1 MRRFLT
7 PKRRTWLHQANPAAK
22 LALMIL
28 LFLLTLFTHRLDF
41 IFYQAILFTFL
52 LFLLSGYEP
61 WKVALLLFPF
71 ALIFASSAATM
82 ILFGKGTAIWWS
94 WGLFRISEES
104 FYRGIHIGFK
114 AVAFAAEGLLFVLT
128 TSSVALFYALM
139 QQAKL
144 PPKYAYS
151 FMASVRLLPMV
162 WEELLVR
169 RNALLIRGV
178 RRPRGLPGLVAQAK
192 LYAVPLLS
200 QSIRRAH
207 RVAVAMEA
215 KAFDGNRPRT
225 YYYPTAYSRYDVLTW
240 LLIGLV
246 AAAAYFL
253 ADLYPLFHIAD
264 VRYHEIL

>member
-1 MRRFLT
+1 MKRFLT
-7 PKRRTWLHQANPAAK
+7 PKRQTWLHRANPAAK

-41 IFYQAILFTFL
+41 ICYQAVLFTIL
-52 LFLLSGYEP
+52 LFWFSGYEA
-61 WKVALLLFPF
+61 WKIALLVLPF
-71 ALIFASSAATM
+71 AMIFASSAATM
-82 ILFGKGTAIWWS
+82 ILFGKGTEIWWA

-104 FYRGIHIGFK
+104 FFRGIHIGFK

-128 TSSVALFYALM
+128 TPSVALFYALM

-215 KAFDGNRPRT
+215 KAFDGDRPRT
-225 YYYPTAYSRYDVLTW
+225 YYYRTAYSRYDVLV
-240 LLIGLV
+240 LLLLGV
-246 AAAAYFL
+246 AAAAAYTL
-253 ADLYPLFHIAD
+253 ALLYPLFGIAD
-264 VRYHEIL
+264 VRYR

>member
-1 MRRFLT
+1 MRKFLT
-7 PKRRTWLHQANPAAK
+7 PKRQTWLHRANPAAK
-22 LALMIL
+22 LGLMIL

-41 IFYQAILFTFL
+41 IFYQAVLFTVL
-52 LFLLSGYEP
+52 LFLMSGYEP
-61 WKVALLLFPF
+61 WKIALLVVPF

-82 ILFGKGTAIWWS
+82 ILFGKGEEIWWS

-104 FYRGIHIGFK
+104 FFRGIHIGFK

-128 TSSVALFYALM
+128 TPSVALFYALM

-192 LYAVPLLS
+192 LYAVPMLS

-215 KAFDGNRPRT
+215 KAFDGNRSRT
-225 YYYPTAYSRYDVLTW
+225 YYYRTTFSRYDGLVM
-240 LLIGLV
+240 LILGLV
-246 AAAAYFL
+246 AAAAYTL
-253 ADLYPLFHIAD
+253 ASIYPLFGIAD
-264 VRYHEIL
+264 VRYH

>member
-1 MRRFLT
+1 MRRFLK
-7 PKRRTWLHQANPAAK
+7 PKRQTWLHRANPAAK

-41 IFYQAILFTFL
+41 IFYQAVLFTVL
-52 LFLLSGYEP
+52 LFLFSGYEA
-61 WKVALLLFPF
+61 WKIALLVLPF

-82 ILFGKGTAIWWS
+82 ILFGKGTLVWWE

-104 FYRGIHIGFK
+104 FFRGIHIGFK

-128 TSSVALFYALM
+128 TPSVALFYALM

-178 RRPRGLPGLVAQAK
+178 RRPRGLPGLVVQAK

-225 YYYPTAYSRYDVLTW
+225 YYYRTAYSRYDVLV
-240 LLIGLV
+240 LLLLGLV
-246 AAAAYFL
+246 AATAYAL
-253 ADLYPLFHIAD
+253 ALLYPQFGIAD
-264 VRYHEIL
+264 VRFH

>member
-1 MRRFLT
+1 MKRLLT
-7 PKRRTWLHQANPAAK
+7 PKTQTWLHRVNPACK
-22 LALMIL
+22 LAMMIL

-41 IFYQAILFTFL
+41 IFYQAILFTLL
-52 LFLLSGYEP
+52 LFALSGYEL
-61 WKVALLLFPF
+61 WKVALLVLPF
-71 ALIFASSAATM
+71 LLIFVSSSATM
-82 ILFGKGTAIWWS
+82 ILFGKGEEIWWA

-104 FYRGIHIGFK
+104 FFRGIHIGLK
-114 AVAFAAEGLLFVLT
+114 SVTFAAEGLLFVLT

-139 QQAKL
+139 QQMKL

-178 RRPRGLPGLVAQAK
+178 RRPRGLVALVGQAK

-215 KAFDGNRPRT
+215 KAFDSDRPRT
-225 YYYPTAYSRYDVLTW
+225 YYYRTAYSRYDVLV
-240 LLIGLV
+240 LLLLAAA
-246 AAAAYFL
+246 AAAAYAL
-253 ADLYPLFHIAD
+253 AVAYPPFGIAD
-264 VRYHEIL
+264 VRYK